1 MFFFFYF
8 GTEHCVH
15 LWETVTIFQ
24 GGTMRK
30 EKANE
35 NKNFLI
41 WLKDTKSLFES
52 FACAKK
58 AEALQQI
65 ST

>member
-1 MFFFFYF
+1 
-8 GTEHCVH
+8 
-15 LWETVTIFQ
+15 
-24 GGTMRK
+24 MRK